1 MTQTESRSFDVPAM
15 LTQAVGAPFHAQ
27 TYKNLLYLVAAFPLG
42 LVYFVTLITTGSIGG
57 AGILLLFGAPLLV
70 LTLLLGT
77 AFMRIETESAR
88 RLLGFDLTHRTGEAT
103 LDDGIVPYV
112 KDLATDY
119 GTHVSLVF
127 TSAKLWVGIGLFA
140 ALTTWVSLTAAFI
153 LLPVYY
159 DMPGVTFGITA
170 DNVQVLPA
178 IQFTQDLWTFTIAE
192 PIHLVNG
199 EVTSF
204 QGALL
209 VSVVGVV
216 LLFVGLNLVN
226 ATAWLLGYVTK
237 QVAPHARVLV
247 RD

>member
-1 MTQTESRSFDVPAM
+1 MTQTEPHSFDASAL
-15 LTQAVGAPFHAQ
+15 LTQTVGAPFHAQ

-57 AGILLLFGAPLLV
+57 AGILFLFGAPLIV

-88 RLLGFDLTHRTGEAT
+88 RLLGFELTHRTGAAT
-103 LDDGIVPYV
+103 LDDGLVPYI
-112 KDLATDY
+112 KDLVTDY
-119 GTHVSLVF
+119 GTYVSLAF
-127 TSAKLWVGIGLFA
+127 TCAKFWVGVGLFV
-140 ALTTWVSLTAAFI
+140 ALTTWISLTVSFI
-153 LLPVYY
+153 FLPLYY
-159 DMPGVTFGITA
+159 DAPGVTFGITT

-178 IQFTQDLWTFTIAE
+178 LQFTQDLWTFTIAE

-226 ATAWLLGYVTK
+226 ASAWLLGYVTK
-237 QVAPHARVLV
+237 QLAPHARVFV